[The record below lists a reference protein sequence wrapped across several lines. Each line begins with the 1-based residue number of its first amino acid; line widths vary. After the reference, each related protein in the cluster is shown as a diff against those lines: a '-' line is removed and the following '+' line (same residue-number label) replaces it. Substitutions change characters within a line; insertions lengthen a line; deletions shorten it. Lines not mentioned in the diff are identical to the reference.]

1 MTRAEERLM
10 RIAACLAVWLSS
22 TQISM
27 GRMGFPYTKNS
38 CDGAVASTLRC
49 AERRSA
55 RFSAHMLN

>member
-10 RIAACLAVWLSS
+10 RTAYIAVWLSS

-27 GRMGFPYTKNS
+27 GRMGFPYAKNS